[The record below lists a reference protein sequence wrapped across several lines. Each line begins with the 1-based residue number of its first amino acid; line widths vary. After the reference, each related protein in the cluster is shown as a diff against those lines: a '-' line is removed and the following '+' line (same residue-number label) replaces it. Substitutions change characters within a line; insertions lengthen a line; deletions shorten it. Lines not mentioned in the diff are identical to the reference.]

1 MTTFTL
7 SRGAGCYQLAEF
19 SWRNALSDILPDGR
33 ALRSSGFET
42 QSTESESLF
51 TQSFLKDLYRRAQ
64 SIVGRH
70 EDAEDIAQEA
80 CLQLWKASRLG
91 RRFEFL
97 TAWTNTVMR
106 NALFGQF
113 RKSRP
118 DLHVSLVSDSPQ
130 GKQDADTM
138 DISDPV
144 DSVLDAIIEAE
155 KEQEEARLLQLV
167 IRAVGNLPP
176 IERDCVMMCARGY
189 SFVQISKVLDL
200 DYRAAIR
207 VTRKVI
213 AKVRV
218 EIEAGRS

>member
-1 MTTFTL
+1 
-7 SRGAGCYQLAEF
+7 
-19 SWRNALSDILPDGR
+19 LSDILPDSR
-33 ALRSSGFET
+33 ALRSCGFET
-42 QSTESESLF
+42 QSIESESLF
-51 TQSFLKDLYRRAQ
+51 TQSFLKELYRRAW

-106 NALFGQF
+106 NAFFGQF

-118 DLHVSLVSDSPQ
+118 DLHVSLVFDTPL
-130 GKQDADTM
+130 GKQDADTFE
-138 DISDPV
+138 ISDPA
-144 DSVLDAIIEAE
+144 DSALDAIIEAE
-155 KEQEEARLLQLV
+155 REQEQARLLQLV
-167 IRAVGNLPP
+167 IRALGNLPP

-189 SFVQISKVLDL
+189 SFVQISKALDL

-207 VTRKVI
+207 ITRKVI
-213 AKVRV
+213 AKIRV
-218 EIEAGRS
+218 DVEAER